1 MELARDVC
9 RQLVGE
15 GNELDLW
22 RQHKHDLDQYIH
34 HACKLQAD
42 SKGLQC
48 WGCASQSV
56 VVQMLQTR
64 SADEGMTAF
73 LVCLACKRRKQV
85 S

>member
-9 RQLVGE
+9 RQLVGQE
-15 GNELDLW
+15 RELDLW
-22 RQHKHDLDQYIH
+22 QCHQHDIDKYIH
-34 HACKLQAD
+34 HACKLQAG
-42 SKGLQC
+42 SNGLQC
-48 WGCASQSV
+48 WGCSSQSV

-73 LVCLACKRRKQV
+73 LVCLACKRRKKV